1 MGDACKAARQKPS
14 QVKVKVG
21 GDAGCDG
28 KNQWDDNIQSLV
40 PQMLNLNSIH
50 YDQYNVDDLKKLR
63 LALDN
68 EFEYLDNELSK

>member
-1 MGDACKAARQKPS
+1 MG
-14 QVKVKVG
+14 
-21 GDAGCDG
+21 GCDG

-40 PQMLNLNSIH
+40 PQMLNLNIIH
-50 YDQYNVDDLKKLR
+50 YNQHNVDDLKKLR

>member
-1 MGDACKAARQKPS
+1 MMG
-14 QVKVKVG
+14 
-21 GDAGCDG
+21 GCDG

-40 PQMLNLNSIH
+40 PQMLNLNIIH
-50 YDQYNVDDLKKLR
+50 YNQHNVDDLKKLR

>member
-1 MGDACKAARQKPS
+1 
-14 QVKVKVG
+14 VG

-28 KNQWDDNIQSLV
+28 KNQWDDNIQRLV
-40 PQMLNLNSIH
+40 LQMLNLNIIH